1 LSYELSLNH
10 KNMNENFQ
18 MVKIENNEI
27 SVSEQKFGVSK
38 LKDDDSY
45 SSDNS
50 LLDEPDETEMKRRE
64 EEF

>member
-1 LSYELSLNH
+1 
-10 KNMNENFQ
+10 